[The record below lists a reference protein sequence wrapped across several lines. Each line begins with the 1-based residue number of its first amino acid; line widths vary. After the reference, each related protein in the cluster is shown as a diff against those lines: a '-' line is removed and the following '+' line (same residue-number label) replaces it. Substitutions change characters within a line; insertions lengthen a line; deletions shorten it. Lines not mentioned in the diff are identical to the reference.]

1 MSPLEILGLAPGASA
16 DDIEQAWRQLRS
28 QHHPDRGGDA
38 ATFNSVK
45 RAYEQAL
52 AEAREPKPCLDCGGS
67 GSVRKTRGFSV
78 LVMSCMS
85 CGGTGWQ

>member
-1 MSPLEILGLAPGASA
+1 MTPLEILGLAPGASA

-38 ATFNSVK
+38 ATFSAVK

-52 AEAREPKPCLDCGGS
+52 AESNEPKPCSSCGGS
-67 GSVRKTRGFSV
+67 GKHQKVRGFAV
-78 LVMSCMS
+78 LAMSCIA